1 MFFKETDFQMITLS
15 IYEKLIQNEVYKKCA
30 LNDSS
35 NYHILKNF
43 AFDLTHDIWLGV
55 IQCELSL
62 VLTSLINQKSFSLEF
77 SNDRIKGFNYG
88 PIDIE
93 NRPNLLNIPD

>member
-43 AFDLTHDIWLGV
+43 AFDLTHDI
-55 IQCELSL
+55 
-62 VLTSLINQKSFSLEF
+62 
-77 SNDRIKGFNYG
+77 
-88 PIDIE
+88 
-93 NRPNLLNIPD
+93 